1 MRKHLKGVKSYVSPK
16 NGKTYNYHR
25 ASGLR
30 ILSEPMTAEYLAEFQ
45 AADARVRPPIS
56 GLPGTLKM
64 VVALYLESHEF
75 RGLKPATRQEYQRIA
90 NELYTIGEVVMRELT
105 SADIVKIRDAKLKR
119 RNLTVA
125 NKTLALLSVLF
136 SYAIERGYAN
146 DNPVRHVRK
155 IKRPNSMQRKNRPWK
170 MEEID
175 AVLSRAHVSIRL
187 PVLIARWTG
196 LRQSDVL
203 ALRKADFDGKVI
215 RCQTSKRDVFVV
227 VPVSE
232 TLAAYLVA
240 NDAANSPTICN
251 NSRGVTWTRDGFKTS
266 LFKLIRR
273 LEQEGIVEKWLTFHG
288 LRHTMAT
295 QLSELG
301 YDDRTIADML
311 GQKSEGMAAHYS
323 RDANLINKL
332 TPAISRL
339 EELERNRRALS
350 NYSEKVS
357 N

>member
-1 MRKHLKGVKSYVSPK
+1 MRKHLKGIRSYVSPK
-16 NGKTYNYHR
+16 NGKTYTYHR

-30 ILSEPMTAEYLAEFQ
+30 ILGEPMTAQYLAEVR
-45 AADARVRPPIS
+45 AAETRVKPPIS
-56 GLPGTLKM
+56 GPPGTLKM
-64 VVALYLESHEF
+64 VIASYLESHEF

-90 NELYTIGEVVMRELT
+90 TELSSIGDLVMRELT
-105 SADIVKIRDAKLKR
+105 PADIVKIRDAKLKR

-125 NKTLALLSVLF
+125 NKTLALISVLF

-155 IKRPNSMQRKNRPWK
+155 IKRPNNMPRKNRPWK
-170 MEEID
+170 LEEID
-175 AVLSRAHVSIRL
+175 AVLSRSHVSIRL
-187 PVLIARWTG
+187 PILIARWTG
-196 LRQSDVL
+196 LRQGDVL
-203 ALRKADFDGKVI
+203 ALRKSDYDGKVI
-215 RCQTSKRDVFVV
+215 RCQTAKRDVFVV

-232 TLAAYLVA
+232 TLASYL
-240 NDAANSPTICN
+240 DASDVGSSPTICN
-251 NSRGVTWTRDGFKTS
+251 NSRGETWTRDGFKTS
-266 LFKLIRR
+266 LFNLIRK
-273 LEQEGIVEKWLTFHG
+273 LEEEGLVGKGLTFHG

-295 QLSELG
+295 DLSELG

-332 TPAISRL
+332 APAISRV
-339 EELERNRRALS
+339 EERERNRRAMS
-350 NYSEKVS
+350 NFSEKVS